1 VGTDGNPRRR
11 AREEE
16 LRICGFE
23 PGGSIWGGRPVF
35 ETGIVYLRPPRGVLD
50 EAIAKRSR
58 KIVEEGVEE
67 VRSLMWLPEVN
78 DSVRQSIG
86 VRELS
91 SYIRGEIPLD
101 EAEIRIS
108 ARTRRLARRQIRWF
122 DKLARTLTP
131 DIPLAVIEESS
142 GSEQY
147 SRARVEADDI
157 IRTW

>member
-1 VGTDGNPRRR
+1 
-11 AREEE
+11 
-16 LRICGFE
+16 
-23 PGGSIWGGRPVF
+23 
-35 ETGIVYLRPPRGVLD
+35 
-50 EAIAKRSR
+50 
-58 KIVEEGVEE
+58 
-67 VRSLMWLPEVN
+67 MWLPEVN